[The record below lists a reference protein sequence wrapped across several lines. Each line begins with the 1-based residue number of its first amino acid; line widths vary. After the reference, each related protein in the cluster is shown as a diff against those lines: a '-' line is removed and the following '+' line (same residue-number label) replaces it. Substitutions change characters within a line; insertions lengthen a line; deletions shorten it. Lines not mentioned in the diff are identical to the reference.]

1 MRASVGALVD
11 ALTTIMLPQNGYCI
25 NLGPPRDSPGARGF
39 RKLNFHMRAWNPN
52 GCGGSA
58 ATPQISA

>member
-1 MRASVGALVD
+1 
-11 ALTTIMLPQNGYCI
+11 MLPQNGYCI